1 MPVGR
6 YFLYIGGVLL
16 ALLLIVDWW
25 LPSLGSGSA
34 PSVVDRTTIRIHSAH
49 KWPAAI
55 VIDTTLPTIVPPQ
68 TPSIAAQAPP
78 VPPPPAR
85 PVREAFALA
94 EATPE
99 IKPAEAAKPAKPH
112 VRRARVA
119 RAPAGQ
125 AAGYDMFAPRNESFF
140 GPRNEPP
147 GFRNDFFAARST
159 WRW

>member
-6 YFLYIGGVLL
+6 YFLYIGSALL
-16 ALLLIVDWW
+16 ALLFIADWW

-34 PSVVDRTTIRIHSAH
+34 PSDVDRSTIRIHSVQ
-49 KWPAAI
+49 KWPNAV
-55 VIDTTLPTIVPPQ
+55 VIDTTLPTIVPP
-68 TPSIAAQAPP
+68 PAIAAAPA
-78 VPPPPAR
+78 PPPPAR

-125 AAGYDMFAPRNESFF
+125 VTGNDMF
-140 GPRNEPP
+140 GPRNDQFFGARNEPF
-147 GFRNDFFAARST
+147 GFRNGFFASRST

>member
-1 MPVGR
+1 MPLGR

-16 ALLLIVDWW
+16 ALLFIADWW
-25 LPSLGSGSA
+25 LPSLGSESD
-34 PSVVDRTTIRIHSAH
+34 PSDVDRTTIRIHSAQ
-49 KWPAAI
+49 KWPAAV
-55 VIDTTLPTIVPPQ
+55 VIDTTLPTIVPP
-68 TPSIAAQAPP
+68 PLSIAAAPA
-78 VPPPPAR
+78 PPPPTR
-85 PVREAFALA
+85 PVREAYALA

-125 AAGYDMFAPRNESFF
+125 VAGYDMFGSRNESFF
-140 GPRNEPP
+140 GSRNEPP
-147 GFRNDFFAARST
+147 GFRNDFFAARSS

>member
-16 ALLLIVDWW
+16 ALLFIVDWW

-34 PSVVDRTTIRIHSAH
+34 PSGVDRTTIRIHSVQ
-49 KWPAAI
+49 KWPAAV
-55 VIDTTLPTIVPPQ
+55 VIDTTLPTI
-68 TPSIAAQAPP
+68 APP
-78 VPPPPAR
+78 PVAMAAAPAPPSPAR

-99 IKPAEAAKPAKPH
+99 IKPAEAAKPARPH

-119 RAPAGQ
+119 RAPTGQ
-125 AAGYDMFAPRNESFF
+125 VAGYDMFGPRNDQFFGARNESF
-140 GPRNEPP
+140 
-147 GFRNDFFAARST
+147 GFRNGFFASRST